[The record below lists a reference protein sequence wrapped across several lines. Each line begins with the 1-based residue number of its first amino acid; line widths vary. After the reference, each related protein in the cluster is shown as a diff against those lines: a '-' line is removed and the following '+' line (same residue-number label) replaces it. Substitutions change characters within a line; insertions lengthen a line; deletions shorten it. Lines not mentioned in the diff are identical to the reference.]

1 MLASYALLM
10 AVAIASWLAI
20 PNEKSCE
27 VKLAFADIA
36 LASPSK
42 VDVLDVKNGS
52 SDAFVVDGKIDT
64 SLQKAS

>member
-1 MLASYALLM
+1 M

-27 VKLAFADIA
+27 VKLALADIA

-52 SDAFVVDGKIDT
+52 SEAFVVDGKIDT
-64 SLQKAS
+64 SLQKASWLSSFVT